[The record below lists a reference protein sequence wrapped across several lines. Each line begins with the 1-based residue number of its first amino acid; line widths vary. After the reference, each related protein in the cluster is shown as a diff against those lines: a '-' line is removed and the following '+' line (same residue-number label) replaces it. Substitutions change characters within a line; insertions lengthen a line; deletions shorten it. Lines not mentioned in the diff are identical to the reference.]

1 MTGMAEPQQES
12 LVDEL
17 KIDGIGGLQ
26 TAILVLGALVLFCDG
41 FDAQMMSFVAPALA
55 RDWNLGPNM
64 LGPVF
69 AANLSGLMLGAAI
82 CAPIADVSSRRRMVL
97 FNVAAFGLATLAV
110 LFVHSVTMLI
120 VLRLITGLSMGAAMP
135 TMIAL
140 TSEFIPRRLRTR
152 LVVALSCSFSFGTTI
167 CGAVASLVIQ
177 DYGWSAMF
185 WIGGILP
192 LATCVALAAFLPES
206 PRFLAVRQAYDDLAR
221 LVRRL
226 APGVTFDLHRPQSPI
241 VASHFPVK
249 ELFTDGRAS
258 LTLLIWLTFFLYGSS
273 LYFLINWLPTLV
285 TKSGFSITEGGAV
298 TAVYQFGGLL
308 GGFLI
313 GYLVDRF
320 GFQMLVASTFVA
332 CVVVA
337 LTGFAAASLSAIF
350 VAAFAAGVFVI
361 GNQHTV
367 NALVGAVLYP
377 NSLRATGLGW
387 ALGSVRLGGVLAG
400 SLGAGLLL
408 KANLSIEATFLIIA
422 LGELGAALALIVLYR
437 VRFQERRPK
446 DLEDERPIGSTNP
459 A

>member
-1 MTGMAEPQQES
+1 MTTVPEPQQES
-12 LVDEL
+12 LVDQL
-17 KIDGIGGLQ
+17 NIDGVGALQ
-26 TAILVLGALVLFCDG
+26 AAILVLGALVLFCDG

-69 AANLSGLMLGAAI
+69 AANLSGLMIGAAI
-82 CAPIADVSSRRRMVL
+82 CAPFADVLSRRRMVL
-97 FNVAAFGLATLAV
+97 FSVATFGLATLSV
-110 LFVHSVTMLI
+110 LFTHSMMMLI
-120 VLRLITGLSMGAAMP
+120 VLRFVTGLSMGAAMP
-135 TMIAL
+135 AMIAL
-140 TSEFIPRRLRTR
+140 TSEFIPRRLRTQ
-152 LVVALSCSFSFGTTI
+152 LVVVLSCSFSFGTTI
-167 CGAVASLVIQ
+167 CGAVASIVIQ

-192 LATCVALAAFLPES
+192 LATCVALLAFLPES
-206 PRFLAVRQAYDDLAR
+206 PRFLAIRQAYDDLAR
-221 LVRRL
+221 LVGRL

-241 VASHFPVK
+241 VASNFPVK
-249 ELFTDGRAS
+249 ELFTEGRAP

-285 TKSGFSITEGGAV
+285 TRSGFSIAEGGAV

-313 GYLVDRF
+313 GYLVDRV
-320 GFQMLVASTFVA
+320 GFLMLVGSTFLA
-332 CVVVA
+332 SAVVA
-337 LTGFAAASLSAIF
+337 VTGFATSSLSTIF
-350 VAAFAAGVFVI
+350 VAAFAAGVLVI

-377 NSLRATGLGW
+377 NPLRATGLGW

-400 SLGAGLLL
+400 SLGAGVLL
-408 KANLSIEATFLIIA
+408 KASFSIEATFPIIS
-422 LGELGAALALIVLYR
+422 LGELGAAVALILLYR
-437 VRFQERRPK
+437 LRFQMAQPQN
-446 DLEDERPIGSTNP
+446 LEDGQPIGSINP